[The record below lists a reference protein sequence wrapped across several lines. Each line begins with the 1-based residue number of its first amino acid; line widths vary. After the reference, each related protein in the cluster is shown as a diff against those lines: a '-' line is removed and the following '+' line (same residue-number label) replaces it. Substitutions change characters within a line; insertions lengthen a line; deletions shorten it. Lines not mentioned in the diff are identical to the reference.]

1 MREKEF
7 ICRDKDMEIFDLKQK
22 IVSLIRS
29 LEQLKRQRDGLDHQL
44 KLMVSIFD
52 FEMPYLVPFL
62 TFEIN
67 FAMQS

>member
-1 MREKEF
+1 
-7 ICRDKDMEIFDLKQK
+7 MEIFDLKQK

-52 FEMPYLVPFL
+52 FEMPYAVPFL
-62 TFEIN
+62 TFGN
-67 FAMQS
+67 FAMQP